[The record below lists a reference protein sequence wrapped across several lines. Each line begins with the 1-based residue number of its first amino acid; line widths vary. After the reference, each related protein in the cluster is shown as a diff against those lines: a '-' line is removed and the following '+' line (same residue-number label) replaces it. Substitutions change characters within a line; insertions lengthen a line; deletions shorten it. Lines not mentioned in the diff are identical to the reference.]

1 MMVLTTAMLAE
12 QLRRYRN
19 TAGKISRMCKEEKIF
34 LLTRGLYETDR
45 STPGYCLAA
54 AIYGPSYLSFDYVL
68 SKYGLIPEA
77 VYVFTSATFGKKKK
91 KSYENVFGLF
101 FYQDVPDKAY
111 PFGIEIVSE
120 GDYVYQMATPE
131 KAICDK
137 LYSVSPVGSL
147 KALEQLL
154 FEDLRIDRTEFEK
167 LNKDDLI
174 FLCGLY
180 QTNNH
185 KLLKKKLEGRRRG

>member
-1 MMVLTTAMLAE
+1 M
-12 QLRRYRN
+12 
-19 TAGKISRMCKEEKIF
+19 
-34 LLTRGLYETDR
+34 
-45 STPGYCLAA
+45 
-54 AIYGPSYLSFDYVL
+54 
-68 SKYGLIPEA
+68 
-77 VYVFTSATFGKKKK
+77 
-91 KSYENVFGLF
+91 FGLF

-111 PFGIEIVSE
+111 PFGIQIVSE

-185 KLLKKKLEGRRRG
+185 KLLKKKLME